1 MSRGFNH
8 DKMFGLDLSLHIFKL
23 IILAYAYLDLSYK
36 TDIKAVIDCELL
48 EGRE

>member
-8 DKMFGLDLSLHIFKL
+8 DKMFALDISVHIKL
-23 IILAYAYLDLSYK
+23 IILACAYLDLSYK

-48 EGRE
+48 EARE